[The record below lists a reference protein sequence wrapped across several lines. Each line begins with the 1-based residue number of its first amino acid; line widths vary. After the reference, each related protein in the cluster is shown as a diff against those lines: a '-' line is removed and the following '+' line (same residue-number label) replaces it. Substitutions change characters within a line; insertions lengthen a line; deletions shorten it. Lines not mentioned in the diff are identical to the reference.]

1 MFMPYVIFICLAIV
15 LALPFTILYYLRKHK
30 KELQSP
36 HVMLR
41 IGFLYYGYKAGSETW
56 ELHDLTRKSILC
68 GILLF
73 LQNAPRIQLC
83 TAVAVCLFYECILNY
98 KQPFLHKS
106 VFWLAQI
113 SYFFTGIKY
122 VLSIGLYAE
131 WFPSTFEKF
140 GWLFI
145 CMDIFL
151 ISFAIFTYAISLLR
165 MPKTFKLNVKPKG
178 KLTTKIAPKKVN
190 KPIYNN
196 KGDISKDI
204 MKELDNLYGP
214 TSEHYLEALEIIK
227 LTEVKDKSVDISL
240 LKKKVEDFIKKLP
253 NHETYESRVKEK
265 VNLLLM
271 KLIYL

>member
-1 MFMPYVIFICLAIV
+1 
-15 LALPFTILYYLRKHK
+15 
-30 KELQSP
+30 
-36 HVMLR
+36 
-41 IGFLYYGYKAGSETW
+41 
-56 ELHDLTRKSILC
+56 
-68 GILLF
+68 
-73 LQNAPRIQLC
+73 
-83 TAVAVCLFYECILNY
+83 
-98 KQPFLHKS
+98 
-106 VFWLAQI
+106 
-113 SYFFTGIKY
+113 
-122 VLSIGLYAE
+122 
-131 WFPSTFEKF
+131 
-140 GWLFI
+140 
-145 CMDIFL
+145 MDIFL